1 MKIFTKI
8 CLIISAVCLG
18 LAIVCL
24 GVGTALGSG
33 VREVKQMADNGELD
47 MGNWHIGN
55 WGFYYGSDETNTAIQ
70 TGVLEESFSKEDVDS
85 LAIDI
90 DYGEIHLVKSE
101 SDNIEVKVDAPKSF
115 RYKCANDDGTVIL
128 KSQHSAKKGY
138 NADIIITIAIP
149 DGMEFDTVDMDTD
162 AEKFESSYPLV
173 ADTINLHVDA
183 GEVVAECIE
192 AKEDMSIDIGA
203 GRVEFVNLKADNL
216 DVNCGLGEAEISG
229 TISDKVEAKC
239 GVGRISMQLEGK
251 EEDYNY
257 KISCGLGS
265 VTVNGVNYSSLS
277 TDKKI
282 NNHSDR
288 EIDLDCGIGEI
299 EVSLS
304 E

>member
-55 WGFYYGSDETNTAIQ
+55 WEFYYGSDETDTVNQ
-70 TGVLEESFSKEDVDS
+70 TGTLSKEDIDS
-85 LAIDI
+85 LEIDL
-90 DYGEIHLVKSE
+90 DYGEIYLEKSE
-101 SDNIEVKVDAPKSF
+101 SEDIEVKVNAPESF
-115 RYKCANDDGTVIL
+115 RYKCENHDGTLLL
-128 KSQHSAKKGY
+128 KSKNPSRKWR
-138 NADIIITIAIP
+138 NSEITITVAIP
-149 DGMEFDTVDMDTD
+149 SGMEFDEVDINTD
-162 AEKFESSYPLV
+162 AGRVESSYGFV
-173 ADTINLHVDA
+173 AETIKLNVDA
-183 GEVVAECIE
+183 GELTAEYME
-192 AKEDMSIDIGA
+192 ATEDMSIEVGA
-203 GRVEFVNLKADNL
+203 GKVEFSDLKADSL
-216 DVNCGLGEAEISG
+216 KVDCGVGEVQLAGSV
-229 TISDKVEAKC
+229 SDKVKADC
-239 GVGRISMQLEGK
+239 GIGKISMKLDGK
-251 EEDYNY
+251 EEDYDY
-257 KISCGLGS
+257 KVSCGIGA
-265 VTVNGVNYSSLS
+265 VTINGVTYSSLS

-282 NNHSDR
+282 NHHSDR

>member
-24 GVGTALGSG
+24 GLGTALGSG

-55 WGFYYGSDETNTAIQ
+55 WGFYYGSDETDTVNQ
-70 TGVLEESFSKEDVDS
+70 TGTLSKEDIDS
-85 LAIDI
+85 LEIDL
-90 DYGEIHLVKSE
+90 DYGVIYLKKSE
-101 SDNIEVKVDAPKSF
+101 SEDIEVKVNAPESF
-115 RYKCANDDGTVIL
+115 RYKCENNDGTLLL
-128 KSQHSAKKGY
+128 KSKNSSRKWR
-138 NADIIITIAIP
+138 NSEITITVAIP
-149 DGMEFDTVDMDTD
+149 SGMEFDEVDINTD
-162 AEKFESSYPLV
+162 AGRVESNCELV
-173 ADTINLHVDA
+173 ADMIDLNVDA
-183 GEVVAECIE
+183 GELVAEDVE
-192 AKEDMSIDIGA
+192 ADDVSIDVGA
-203 GRVEFVNLKADNL
+203 GRVEIDNLEADNL
-216 DVNCGLGEAEISG
+216 KVDCGVGKAEISG
-229 TISDKVEAKC
+229 TVSDKVKADC
-239 GVGRISMQLEGK
+239 GVGSIAMHLDGK
-251 EEDYNY
+251 EEDYDY

-265 VTVNGVNYSSLS
+265 VNVNGETYSSLS

-299 EVSLS
+299 EILLS

>member
-55 WGFYYGSDETNTAIQ
+55 WGFYYNSDETDPVNL
-70 TGVLEESFSKEDVDS
+70 TGTFEDRFSKEDIDS
-85 LAIDI
+85 LEIDL
-90 DYGEIHLVKSE
+90 DYGEIYLEKSE
-101 SDNIEVKVDAPKSF
+101 SEDIEIKVDAPESF
-115 RYKCANDDGTVIL
+115 RYECANDDGTLLL
-128 KSQHSAKKGY
+128 KSKNSSRKWR
-138 NADIIITIAIP
+138 NSEITITVAIP
-149 DGMEFDTVDMDTD
+149 SGMEFNDVDINTD
-162 AEKFESSYPLV
+162 AGRVESSYEFV
-173 ADTINLHVDA
+173 ADTIKLNVDA
-183 GEVVAECIE
+183 GELTAEYME
-192 AKEDMSIDIGA
+192 ATEDMSIEVGA
-203 GRVEFVNLKADNL
+203 GKVEFSDLKADSL
-216 DVNCGLGEAEISG
+216 
-229 TISDKVEAKC
+229 KVDC
-239 GVGRISMQLEGK
+239 GVGEVQLAGSVSEKVKADCGIGKISMKLDGK
-251 EEDYNY
+251 EEDYDY
-257 KISCGLGS
+257 KVSCGIGA
-265 VTVNGVNYSSLS
+265 VTINGVNYSSLS